1 MYSQIVLDIF
11 NNPKNAGSLAGAN
24 GVGKVGNM
32 QCGDIMKI
40 YLLIEG
46 DIVRDAKFKTF
57 GCVAAI
63 ASSNMMCDLVRG
75 KTIEQA
81 QGVSNAEVVTA
92 LGGLPPQKV
101 HCSVL
106 AKEAVES
113 AVVDYKKRLERA
125 QKKV

>member
-1 MYSQIVLDIF
+1 MYNQGVLDRF

-40 YLLIEG
+40 YVQIER
-46 DIVRDAKFKTF
+46 DIIRDAKFKTF

-63 ASSNMMCDLVRG
+63 ASSDMVCDVIKG
-75 KTIEQA
+75 KTIDQA
-81 QGVSNAEVVTA
+81 LAISNSEIVTL

-106 AKEAVES
+106 AREAVEA
-113 AVVDYKKRLERA
+113 AVADYKKRLEREK
-125 QKKV
+125 KKV